1 MLSGTLRA
9 SSRSLISVPRT
20 VAFAQRR
27 TVISLSKTAYTAHA
41 TASGAGRNGKTEL
54 DNGSLSVNLAS
65 PKEMGGSGNGQNPEQ
80 VCSPLIYM
88 NFDDPQRNM
97 QLFALGYASCFLGA
111 LQLVAKN
118 KNVKL
123 SEDVKI
129 KAAVS
134 IGEASGG
141 FGIGVELTTI
151 GADPALVQEAHTVCP
166 YSRILA
172 EGAEVKVTAK

>member
-1 MLSGTLRA
+1 MLFTTLR
-9 SSRSLISVPRT
+9 SSTRGLIAVPRS

-54 DNGSLSVNLAS
+54 DDGSMSVDLAS

-80 VCSPLIYM
+80 
-88 NFDDPQRNM
+88 
-97 QLFALGYASCFLGA
+97 
-111 LQLVAKN
+111 LVAKN

-123 SEDVKI
+123 SDDVKI

-141 FGIGVELTTI
+141 FGIGVEITAI
-151 GADPALVQEAHTVCP
+151 GADAALVREAHTVCNI
-166 YSRILA
+166 YDSDERIKFHLYVSFRSA
-172 EGAEVKVTAK
+172 LTLGFSLRVLRLN

>member
-1 MLSGTLRA
+1 MLSATLR
-9 SSRSLISVPRT
+9 SSTRGLIAVPRG

-27 TVISLSKTAYTAHA
+27 TVISLSKTA

-54 DNGSLSVNLAS
+54 DDGSLGVMLAT

-80 VCSPLIYM
+80 
-88 NFDDPQRNM
+88 
-97 QLFALGYASCFLGA
+97 LFALGYSSCFLGA

-123 SEDVKI
+123 SDDVKI

-134 IGEASGG
+134 LGEASGG
-141 FGIGVELTTI
+141 FGIGVEITAI
-151 GADPALVQEAHTVCP
+151 GADAALVQEAHTVCP

-172 EGAEVKVTAK
+172 EGAEVKLTIK

>member
-80 VCSPLIYM
+80 
-88 NFDDPQRNM
+88 
-97 QLFALGYASCFLGA
+97 LFALGYASCFLGA

-123 SEDVKI
+123 WNDVKI

-134 IGEASGG
+134 LGEASGG
-141 FGIGVELTTI
+141 FGIGVEITAI
-151 GADPALVQEAHTVCP
+151 GADSALVQEAHTVCP

>member
-1 MLSGTLRA
+1 MLSATLR
-9 SSRSLISVPRT
+9 SSTRGLIAVPRG

-54 DNGSLSVNLAS
+54 DDGSLGVTLAT

-80 VCSPLIYM
+80 
-88 NFDDPQRNM
+88 
-97 QLFALGYASCFLGA
+97 LFALGYSSCFLGA

-123 SEDVKI
+123 SDDVKI

-134 IGEASGG
+134 LGEASGG
-141 FGIGVELTTI
+141 FGIGVEITSI
-151 GADPALVQEAHTVCP
+151 GADAALVQEAHTVCP
-166 YSRILA
+166 YSRILG
-172 EGAEVKVTAK
+172 EGAEVKLTIK